1 MNVEILE
8 KIVELIKDKKINQLH
23 NLFDTINCADFPAL
37 FEKLGEVDKEYIP
50 IIYRLLPKDKAA
62 EVFVELDPDLQEQ
75 LINVFTDK
83 ELKRVIDELFMDDT
97 VDLIEEMP
105 SNVVKRILK
114 NIKPDNRKIIN
125 ELLKFPEDSAG
136 SIMTTEFVELK
147 KDMTVEKAF
156 EIIKKTG
163 IKKETV
169 YICYVVDQYRV
180 LIGTVAIKDLLV
192 SERDV
197 LIQDI
202 LEENVI
208 SVLTTEDK
216 EEVAK
221 MFDKYNFM
229 ALPVV
234 DKDNRLVGIVT
245 IDDAIDVMQEETT
258 EDFEKMAAML
268 PAEDT
273 YFKTSV
279 FTHAKNRIM
288 WLLIL
293 MLTSAFTGA
302 IIEKSQNAIA
312 TIPILVAFLPMI
324 MGTGGNCGSQ
334 SSTLIIRGLALDEIK
349 FSDIFKA
356 IWKEL
361 RVALL
366 LGITLAAVTALRI
379 FIQYGGEYHDQI
391 LQISIVVG
399 GTLILTAIIAELMGC
414 TLPMIAKKLGLDPAI
429 MASPLITTGVD
440 LCSNLVFFKMITL
453 VMGV

>member
-1 MNVEILE
+1 MDVEILE
-8 KIVELIKDKKINQLH
+8 NIVILIKEKKINQLH
-23 NLFDTINCADFPAL
+23 NLLDTINCADFPDL
-37 FEKLGEVDKEYIP
+37 FEKLGEIDEEYIP
-50 IIYRLLPKDKAA
+50 IIYRLLAKDKAA
-62 EVFVELDPDLQEQ
+62 EVFVELDPDVQEK

-105 SNVVKRILK
+105 ASVVKRILK
-114 NIKPDNRKIIN
+114 NIKSEDRKVIN

-136 SIMTTEFVELK
+136 SLMTTEFVEFK
-147 KDMTVEKAF
+147 KNMTVEKAF
-156 EIIKKTG
+156 DIIKKTG

-169 YICYVVDQYRV
+169 YICYVVDSSRT

-202 LEENVI
+202 LEDNVI

-216 EEVAK
+216 ENVAK

-279 FTHAKNRIM
+279 FTHAKNRIV
-288 WLLIL
+288 WLLVL

-302 IIEKSQNAIA
+302 IIEKSQNAISA
-312 TIPILVAFLPMI
+312 LPILVAFLPMI

-361 RVALL
+361 RVAIL
-366 LGITLAAVTALRI
+366 LGVILAAVTAIRI
-379 FIQYGGEYHDQI
+379 FIQYGREYHDQI
-391 LQISIVVG
+391 LQISVVVG

-414 TLPMIAKKLGLDPAI
+414 ILPMIAKKLKLDPAI